1 MKIDDKLIALALVCT
16 NIITIMGLVGI
27 AYIVYHMLDPVALT
41 TQTIGWLLLWLFIAF
56 VYYMFKTALHIQ
68 KLDDE

>member
-16 NIITIMGLVGI
+16 NIITIMGVVGI

>member
-16 NIITIMGLVGI
+16 NIITIMGVVGL

-56 VYYMFKTALHIQ
+56 VYYMFKTALHMQ

>member
-1 MKIDDKLIALALVCT
+1 MKLDDKLIALALVCT
-16 NIITIMGLVGI
+16 NIITIMGVVGL

>member
-16 NIITIMGLVGI
+16 NIITIMGVVGI
-27 AYIVYHMLDPVALT
+27 AYFVYHMLDPVALT
-41 TQTIGWLLLWLFIAF
+41 TQTIGWLLLWLFITF
-56 VYYMFKTALHIQ
+56 VYYMFKTALHMQ

>member
-16 NIITIMGLVGI
+16 NIITIMGVVGI

-56 VYYMFKTALHIQ
+56 VYYMFKTALHMQ

>member
-16 NIITIMGLVGI
+16 NIITIMGVVGL

-41 TQTIGWLLLWLFIAF
+41 TQTIGWLLLWLFITF
-56 VYYMFKTALHIQ
+56 VYYMFKTALHMQ

>member
-16 NIITIMGLVGI
+16 NIITIMGVVGL

>member
-16 NIITIMGLVGI
+16 NIITIMGVVGI
-27 AYIVYHMLDPVALT
+27 SYIVYHMLDPVALT